1 MTGYFPLPKLVGA
14 ISATAVILAAMYL
27 LTMYQ
32 KLMFGPL
39 DKPDVCVNRS
49 LMVISRAA
57 GTV

>member
-1 MTGYFPLPKLVGA
+1 MGA

-39 DKPDVCVNRS
+39 DKAENR
-49 LMVISRAA
+49 RARHPRP
-57 GTV
+57 